1 MSNKRYGSLGKI
13 LHVIQL
19 SSSLLQ
25 CRYAYSE
32 NLGEESDDEESQS
45 LTGGKPEGDISLV
58 KLEQKSGGSTGDS
71 DEEDTEED
79 KRE

>member
-1 MSNKRYGSLGKI
+1 MLPI
-13 LHVIQL
+13 IH
-19 SSSLLQ
+19 
-25 CRYAYSE
+25 RYAYSE

-58 KLEQKSGGSTGDS
+58 KQEEKSGGSTAVS